1 MTHEYFVGLR
11 NHSYSATSIPT
22 LREARHRNQIGLLFF
37 EHSRENNLFLGN
49 VNLALLDIVRDV
61 LGAAAIDLA
70 ADGESSTEDL
80 EDNTAELLGHGASA
94 HDAGNLD
101 DLIHGDGLGVLD
113 VLLLLA
119 VTGRLLEGLD
129 DKGRSGGN
137 NGDGGL
143 TVLDGQADGNA
154 ETLPV
159 ASVLGDIFTNL
170 LGRQTEGTD
179 LGGQS
184 GLSADLTTSHTQ
196 VDDLHL
202 IGIELGS

>member
-1 MTHEYFVGLR
+1 MDSTINELVKL
-11 NHSYSATSIPT
+11 T
-22 LREARHRNQIGLLFF
+22 
-37 EHSRENNLFLGN
+37 
-49 VNLALLDIVRDV
+49 VNLARLNVIGDI
-61 LGAAAIDLA
+61 LGAAAINLA
-70 ADGESSTEDL
+70 ADGESSTENLKDT
-80 EDNTAELLGHGASA
+80 TAELLGHRASA

-119 VTGRLLEGLD
+119 VTGRLLKGLD
-129 DKGRSGGN
+129 DKGRGGGN

-143 TVLDGQADGNA
+143 TVLDGQADGDA

-159 ASVLGDIFTNL
+159 ACVLGDIFTNL

-184 GLSADLTTSHTQ
+184 GLGTDLTTSHTE
-196 VDDLHL
+196 VAKDKND
-202 IGIELGS
+202 

>member
-1 MTHEYFVGLR
+1 MDSTIDE
-11 NHSYSATSIPT
+11 
-22 LREARHRNQIGLLFF
+22 
-37 EHSRENNLFLGN
+37 LGKLT
-49 VNLALLDIVRDV
+49 VNLARLNVIGDI

-70 ADGESSTEDL
+70 ADGESSTENLKDT
-80 EDNTAELLGHGASA
+80 TAELLGHRARA

-101 DLIHGDGLGVLD
+101 DLVHGDGLGVLD

-129 DKGRSGGN
+129 DKGRGGGN

-143 TVLDGQADGNA
+143 TVLDGQADGDA

-184 GLSADLTTSHTQ
+184 GLGTDLTTSHTE
-196 VDDLHL
+196 VAKDKNN
-202 IGIELGS
+202 

>member
-1 MTHEYFVGLR
+1 MT
-11 NHSYSATSIPT
+11 
-22 LREARHRNQIGLLFF
+22 LLVVRFF
-37 EHSRENNLFLGN
+37 IFKQWAKLT
-49 VNLALLDIVRDV
+49 VNLARLDVIGDI
-61 LGAAAIDLA
+61 LGAAAVDLA

-80 EDNTAELLGHGASA
+80 KDTTTELLGHRAGA

-101 DLIHGDGLGVLD
+101 DLIHRNGLRVLD

-129 DKGRSGGN
+129 DEGRSGGN

-143 TVLDGQADGNA
+143 TVLDGQADGNT

-159 ASVLGDIFTNL
+159 ASVLGDVFTNL
-170 LGRQTEGTD
+170 LGRQTEGTN

-184 GLSADLTTSHTQ
+184 GLSADLTTSHTEVAEQ
-196 VDDLHL
+196 PN
-202 IGIELGS
+202 